1 MLIVLL
7 LLCQPYLL
15 STWFYAICGLLFLG
29 ACLLHIIIH
38 GKWVMGISKIIAISH
53 IPGKVKINYGI
64 NTLLFISLFLVI
76 ISGIAISK
84 TTSLIPTDTIWR
96 NIHVYTTSIGL
107 VLLGLHIGFH
117 WHRLGSVIKKIFPLS
132 NVMAKPLG
140 ISLVLIFLSFSLCNI
155 VATDLTVRF
164 TPPILISQAQQE
176 IIEIQTVL
184 QPHHNSY
191 PLLPRIQNTKTQV
204 SNGLQSFT
212 WHLSILF
219 LFAFIASKM
228 ERLYKKMQKI
238 LS

>member
-1 MLIVLL
+1 MCIR
-7 LLCQPYLL
+7 
-15 STWFYAICGLLFLG
+15 
-29 ACLLHIIIH
+29 
-38 GKWVMGISKIIAISH
+38 
-53 IPGKVKINYGI
+53 
-64 NTLLFISLFLVI
+64 
-76 ISGIAISK
+76 
-84 TTSLIPTDTIWR
+84 DR
-96 NIHVYTTSIGL
+96 
-107 VLLGLHIGFH
+107 
-117 WHRLGSVIKKIFPLS
+117 
-132 NVMAKPLG
+132 PLG
-140 ISLVLIFLSFSLCNI
+140 IGLVLIFLSFSLCNI

-164 TPPILISQAQQE
+164 TPPILISQHHTSNLAQQE

-184 QPHHNSY
+184 QLPNHNSY